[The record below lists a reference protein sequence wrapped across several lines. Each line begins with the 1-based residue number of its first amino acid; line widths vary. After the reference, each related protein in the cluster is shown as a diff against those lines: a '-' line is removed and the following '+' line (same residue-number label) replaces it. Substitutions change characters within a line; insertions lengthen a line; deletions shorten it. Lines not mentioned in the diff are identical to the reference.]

1 MRLPPNRLM
10 QSLTNQTKP
19 NASALNTL
27 AIEQHSS
34 QTPRSGNLAAGRA
47 YTLWRPP
54 GSRVSARV
62 KTEL

>member
-27 AIEQHSS
+27 AIEQHPS
-34 QTPRSGNLAAGRA
+34 QTPPVRQSRCWQGTYALAPTRI
-47 YTLWRPP
+47 TSERQ
-54 GSRVSARV
+54 S
-62 KTEL
+62 EN